1 MSRAVSVLAETVV
14 EGNEATS
21 LDSRSLPPTPARTM
35 EPLTERTSSRDGI
48 MAFSVCSIR
57 TVEEDSEPAE
67 ESEAAE
73 ESEVAEESAGTIT
86 RAEAAEGSDLLEAT
100 EFTGEM
106 QALPRELLVHIL
118 GQHCACRD
126 LSALAVCREW
136 RFVAQ
141 DVYEAHA
148 RRRYPPATIAA
159 AQRSGSF
166 LPGNLKRGWRA
177 LLASD
182 NAAGGLVDP
191 LNHTI
196 PRGRREREL
205 FVRLVRPTLVTPP
218 RAQAAC
224 GRSRSTAS
232 PRGGSTRA
240 GQWAAPRRPTT
251 RRGCS
256 SPAHL
261 PR

>member
-1 MSRAVSVLAETVV
+1 MQAGGLFDCTWQLACVAGSCGGRRRAVGWSPDIFLGVPVCASPRLSALVVPVCCERGLYPGRAVSVLAETVV

-35 EPLTERTSSRDGI
+35 EPLTERTSSREGI

-196 PRGRREREL
+196 PRG
-205 FVRLVRPTLVTPP
+205 
-218 RAQAAC
+218 
-224 GRSRSTAS
+224 S
-232 PRGGSTRA
+232 GS
-240 GQWAAPRRPTT
+240 
-251 RRGCS
+251 CS
-256 SPAHL
+256 
-261 PR
+261 